1 MALFRLSAEPE
12 GFPTLR
18 RAGLTLRP
26 PRIEDYEAWA
36 RLRHES
42 RAFLEPWEP
51 AWPADDLTRDAFRR
65 RLRRYAEEIRKDSA
79 YPFLIFAGD
88 GGPLL
93 GGVTLGQV
101 RRGVA
106 LAGTLGYWI
115 GAAHAR
121 RGHMAGAVRA
131 LLDFSF
137 GPLGLRRIEAA
148 CLPENRASIGL
159 LEAANFRRE
168 GLAREYLC
176 IAGAWRDHVLF
187 ATLRSDQP

>member
-1 MALFRLSAEPE
+1 VALFRIAAEPE

-18 RAGLTLRP
+18 RGGLTMRP
-26 PRIEDYEAWA
+26 PRIEDFEAWA

-42 RAFLEPWEP
+42 RAFLAPWEP
-51 AWPADDLTRDAFRR
+51 AWPPDDLTRDAFRQ
-65 RLRRYAEEIRKDSA
+65 RLRRYGEEIRKDSA

-88 GGPLL
+88 DGPLL
-93 GGVTLGQV
+93 GGLTLGQV

-115 GAAHAR
+115 GAPYSR

-131 LLDFSF
+131 TLDFAF

-148 CLPENRASIGL
+148 CLPENLASISL
-159 LEAANFRRE
+159 LDAAGFRRE

-176 IAGAWRDHVLF
+176 IAGGWRDHLLF